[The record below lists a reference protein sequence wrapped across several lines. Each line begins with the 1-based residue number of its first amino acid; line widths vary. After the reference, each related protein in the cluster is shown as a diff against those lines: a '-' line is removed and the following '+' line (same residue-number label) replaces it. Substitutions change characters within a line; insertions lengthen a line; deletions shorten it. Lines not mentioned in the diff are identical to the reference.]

1 MSATEIYTFLDK
13 FKNLWSAGLDA
24 HLHAETHAGQ
34 AWVSLHLRL
43 GHPPGPLHVISPRRN
58 RNTPARQRRR
68 AQREADRKEKAEEA
82 SEKVSEN
89 VQPMN
94 ENVVDATEN
103 VEDSTENVVDAIG
116 DVAAET
122 ENEEIVEEPLAEE
135 ALVIAEDETVNVA
148 KEDSEKVDIIEIVN
162 AVGTFRN
169 SPNTALGED
178 DVISLRKF
186 IYSEEDLARN
196 IVDVEFRQIGAWEIE
211 VKLLVTKKNLWEGT
225 RSYIWKHL
233 GGQNFWDRSNGT
245 KIKLEKI
252 HVK

>member
-1 MSATEIYTFLDK
+1 MSKPIHRDLFWPK
-13 FKNLWSAGLDA
+13 CK
-24 HLHAETHAGQ
+24 
-34 AWVSLHLRL
+34 
-43 GHPPGPLHVISPRRN
+43 ISF
-58 RNTPARQRRR
+58 Q
-68 AQREADRKEKAEEA
+68 
-82 SEKVSEN
+82 
-89 VQPMN
+89 
-94 ENVVDATEN
+94 
-103 VEDSTENVVDAIG
+103 
-116 DVAAET
+116 
-122 ENEEIVEEPLAEE
+122 
-135 ALVIAEDETVNVA
+135 
-148 KEDSEKVDIIEIVN
+148 KVDNIEIVN

-211 VKLLVTKKNLWEGT
+211 VKLSVAKKNLWEGT
-225 RSYIWKHL
+225 RSHIWKHL

>member
-1 MSATEIYTFLDK
+1 MLI
-13 FKNLWSAGLDA
+13 
-24 HLHAETHAGQ
+24 
-34 AWVSLHLRL
+34 VRLHLRL
-43 GHPPGPLHVISPRRN
+43 GHPPGPLHVISPSRT

-68 AQREADRKEKAEEA
+68 VRREADRRQKAEEA

-89 VQPMN
+89 
-94 ENVVDATEN
+94 EVDATEN
-103 VEDSTENVVDAIG
+103 VVDDIENVEDATENVVDDTENVLNSTG
-116 DVAAET
+116 DSAAET
-122 ENEEIVEEPLAEE
+122 ANVEETVKEPVAEE
-135 ALVIAEDETVNVA
+135 AMVIAEDEIVNVS
-148 KEDSEKVDIIEIVN
+148 KEALESVDTIEIVN
-162 AVGTFRN
+162 AVGTFQN

-186 IYSEEDLARN
+186 IFSEEHLTRN
-196 IVDVEFRQIGAWEIE
+196 IVDLEFRQIGAWEIE
-211 VKLLVTKKNLWEGT
+211 VKLSVEKKNLWEGT